1 MKIEELNSCFDSI
14 TPTKEQKDKILAGVM
29 SAKNEPV
36 KVIKLNRYKY
46 ASVAA
51 VVAVGVFAAVYSNTA
66 LKNSLPNSPTPE
78 AEVGNLNYAV
88 NTYDGNEEQKDIVQE
103 YSVTENKSASQQPA
117 EPSKESR
124 ELNTDYKG
132 FAENLE
138 NAYPELAEENPESAP
153 SVAMYDGE
161 NITRSVPVPSLET
174 PIPEDVDENV
184 MPAEEN
190 AVDDSEESFTD
201 KHSGTDSIVS
211 GGGSSGGSGGGGGGG
226 TSSAYLSMQTKALSI
241 NEVMTHN
248 VYSKLM
254 PTVYANKFNFRTAE
268 EQQGRLK
275 VIFSNEQGNYM
286 SVSIV
291 EEGEYK
297 FYENVIKP
305 EEIKN
310 IESHGYVNF
319 AVKCGEYY
327 VIYNVE
333 ANDVN
338 EVYNMVISSEY
349 FNN

>member
-1 MKIEELNSCFDSI
+1 MKIKELNSCFDSI
-14 TPTKEQKDKILAGVM
+14 TPTKEQKEKILAGIM

-36 KVIKLNRYKY
+36 KVVKLNRYKY

-66 LKNSLPNSPTPE
+66 LKNNTPNVDVPQVAVE
-78 AEVGNLNYAV
+78 NQNYAV
-88 NTYDGNEEQKDIVQE
+88 KIETGNVEQKKSLQKDNVTQE
-103 YSVTENKSASQQPA
+103 TDVQQPIGQ
-117 EPSKESR
+117 EQEKIT
-124 ELNTDYKG
+124 NDKG

-138 NAYPELAEENPESAP
+138 NAYPELADENFDESP

-161 NITRSVPVPSLET
+161 DISRSVPAPALET
-174 PIPEDVDENV
+174 PIPEDAEKNV
-184 MPAEEN
+184 MPT
-190 AVDDSEESFTD
+190 EESVVADEEVEIFTD
-201 KHSGTDSIVS
+201 KHNGNDSTVS
-211 GGGSSGGSGGGGGGG
+211 GGGGS
-226 TSSAYLSMQTKALSI
+226 SSAYLSMQTKSLSI
-241 NEVMTHN
+241 NEVMIHN
-248 VYSKLM
+248 VYSSLM

-291 EEGEYK
+291 KDGEYK
-297 FYENVIKP
+297 FYENVIEP
-305 EEIKN
+305 EDIKN

-333 ANDVN
+333 AYDVN
-338 EVYNMVISSEY
+338 EVYNMVISSEF